1 MYVCIDVTCMY
12 DGRLIQSGLL
22 HRSSTAPFLVELN
35 DNMHESGLTTIS
47 YIIHGNDKI
56 SVIQSI

>member
-12 DGRLIQSGLL
+12 DGRLIQSRLL

-35 DNMHESGLTTIS
+35 DNA
-47 YIIHGNDKI
+47 
-56 SVIQSI
+56 